1 MWKPTIQARSRVS
14 YLVGCMVK
22 AGATVSGGTALILF
36 WAPAAAGFCG
46 QRGLTFRL
54 MGSGWWLVKLSL
66 TEVSRQAFLFNFP
79 FPPVFK
85 QCISLK
91 PWNANHRMSC
101 ITFCLTF
108 VDFCVRYPFRRLLR
122 RLYVHL
128 GRDPFNQ
135 NSNRSDREKRT
146 TSKGGPVFPKLFRLD
161 RTDPL
166 SFGPK
171 FPESLVEW
179 VAPLTS
185 SLRPRDPKRIG
196 RDQGTRQRWTIGA

>member
-22 AGATVSGGTALILF
+22 AGSTVSGGTALILF

-122 RLYVHL
+122 RRCV
-128 GRDPFNQ
+128 R
-135 NSNRSDREKRT
+135 
-146 TSKGGPVFPKLFRLD
+146 
-161 RTDPL
+161 
-166 SFGPK
+166 
-171 FPESLVEW
+171 
-179 VAPLTS
+179 LTS